1 MPVLISI
8 SEALTRVEDQRLH
21 EFHNLADYA
30 VAFAGFDRKVLKVIG
45 GGSDSVV
52 LRLEDGN
59 VLKITT
65 REIASDIGRRP
76 FDLRMLEQGTCP
88 VDGRRI
94 NYFIQPFARRA
105 GPADLHAV
113 GEVISRN
120 GYYFTEP
127 FLNQVGRYQDR
138 PWLLDPWAVTPK
150 RSGG

>member
-1 MPVLISI
+1 VLITI
-8 SEALTRVEDQRLH
+8 PEALARVEDQRLH

-30 VAFAGFDRKVLKVIG
+30 VAFAGCGRKVSKLIG
-45 GGSDSVV
+45 GGSDCVV

-59 VLKITT
+59 VIKLTT
-65 REIASDIGRRP
+65 REIGSDFGRRP
-76 FDLRMLEQGTCP
+76 FDLQILEQGSCP
-88 VDGRRI
+88 VDGRQI

-105 GPADLHAV
+105 RPADPHAV

-120 GYYFTEP
+120 AYYFTEP

-150 RSGG
+150 RSRG